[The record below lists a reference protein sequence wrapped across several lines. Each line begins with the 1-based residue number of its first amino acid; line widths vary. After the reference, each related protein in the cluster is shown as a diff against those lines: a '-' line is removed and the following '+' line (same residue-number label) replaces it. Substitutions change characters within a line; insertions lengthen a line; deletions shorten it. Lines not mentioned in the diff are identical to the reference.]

1 MNMISTVIGLFALAL
16 GLIGIFPQMA
26 WLTWLML
33 FFSLIG
39 MVFGLSDEGK
49 TNGITINFLVIVFA
63 LIRLYL
69 HGGIG

>member
-1 MNMISTVIGLFALAL
+1 MNLISTIIGLFALAL

-33 FFSLIG
+33 FISLLG
-39 MVFGLSDEGK
+39 MVFGLFDKEK

-63 LIRLYL
+63 LFRLYL
-69 HGGIG
+69 HGGIV